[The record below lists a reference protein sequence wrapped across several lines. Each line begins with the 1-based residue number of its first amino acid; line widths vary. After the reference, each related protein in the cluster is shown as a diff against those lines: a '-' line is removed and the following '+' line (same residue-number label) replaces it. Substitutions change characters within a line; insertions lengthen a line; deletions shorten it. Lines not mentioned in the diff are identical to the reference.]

1 MTASLLTGSTST
13 GSVVDNYGVST
24 NGPVSQT
31 FNATDIQFNVY
42 KPGFVNNTKQTSTAA
57 GSAGGGGQ
65 SGLANTN
72 KVFSN
77 TTTVIVVDHV
87 YNHSIKIP
95 FEPNTL
101 QIFVEF
107 GNTGWSTQTT
117 WSKASGTR
125 TINGQTNVVYYT
137 VTWTGAARSQV
148 DVKLLA

>member
-1 MTASLLTGSTST
+1 MSDA
-13 GSVVDNYGVST
+13 
-24 NGPVSQT
+24 
-31 FNATDIQFNVY
+31 I
-42 KPGFVNNTKQTSTAA
+42 

-65 SGLANTN
+65 SGENGTV

-77 TTTVIVVDHV
+77 TVKIVDHV
-87 YNHSIKIP
+87 YNHTIEIP

-101 QIFVEF
+101 QIYVEF
-107 GNTGWSTQTT
+107 GNTGWVTQTT